1 MVFERKI
8 LRKVFGP
15 TYENGFWRIKTN
27 QKLNKRIK
35 YKNIINYARAQRL
48 GWPGH
53 IEGMQE
59 ARVVKAIHSWKP
71 ISEANRKTKEN
82 DVRMILMSGCFGE
95 TGCYVVMSL
104 LLFYLSPQR
113 PQLLFI
119 IVNLLLL
126 Q

>member
-1 MVFERKI
+1 MAKLKLYFSVIRPTVTYACETWTLKETITLRLMVFERKI

-15 TYENGFWRIKTN
+15 TYENGFWQIKTN

-59 ARVVKAIHSWKP
+59 ATVVKQYTRGNP
-71 ISEANRKTKEN
+71 
-82 DVRMILMSGCFGE
+82 F
-95 TGCYVVMSL
+95 
-104 LLFYLSPQR
+104 QR
-113 PQLLFI
+113 PTEKPKT
-119 IVNLLLL
+119 
-126 Q
+126 